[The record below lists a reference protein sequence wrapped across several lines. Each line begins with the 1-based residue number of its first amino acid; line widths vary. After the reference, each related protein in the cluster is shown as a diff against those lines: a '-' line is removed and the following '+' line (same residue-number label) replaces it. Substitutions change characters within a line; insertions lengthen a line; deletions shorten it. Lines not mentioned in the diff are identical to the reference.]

1 MQTATGISYA
11 KIILI
16 GEHAVVYGQPAIALP
31 VPSVRLVATL
41 GPAAS
46 GQMIE
51 SSFYHGALAAVTPAF
66 AGIAKLI
73 KALLAHF
80 DASAAPFTLT
90 IASMLPA
97 ERGMGSSAACSV
109 AIIRAFYGAF
119 AAPLTQTTL
128 LNWASLSEKA
138 IHGNP
143 SGLDAATVSADRP
156 QWFVRGEQLQPIAF
170 PSRGVLVIADTGV
183 KGQTGQAVAAVA
195 TLLKQNPAQY
205 GPLIEQIG
213 AATRLAAT
221 ALGEDDLLALG
232 QQMTVAQ
239 QALAQLG
246 VSSSQLNQLIEIA
259 NAHGALGAKLTGSGQ
274 GGCMIAL
281 AANPAA
287 AATIAAALTE
297 AGATATWQYD
307 FAQKENPA

>member
-1 MQTATGISYA
+1 MQTATGTSYA
-11 KIILI
+11 KIILM

-31 VPSVRLVATL
+31 VPSVRLTATL
-41 GPAAS
+41 APAVS
-46 GQMIE
+46 GQVIK
-51 SSFYHGALAAVTPAF
+51 SSFYHGALAEATPSF
-66 AGIAKLI
+66 AGIAQLI
-73 KALLAHF
+73 EALLAHF
-80 DASAAPFTLT
+80 EASTVPFTLSIT
-90 IASMLPA
+90 SMLPA

-109 AIIRAFYGAF
+109 AIIRAFYAAF

-128 LNWASLSEKA
+128 LDWASVSEKA

-143 SGLDAATVSADRP
+143 SGLDAATVSANRP

-170 PSRGVLVIADTGV
+170 PSRGVLVIADTGI

-195 TLLKQNPAQY
+195 TLLQQKPAQY

-213 AATRLAAT
+213 AATRSAAT
-221 ALGEDDLLALG
+221 ALGEDDLPMLG
-232 QQMTVAQ
+232 RQMTLDQ

-246 VSSSQLNQLIEIA
+246 VSSPQLDALIAVA

-281 AANPAA
+281 ASNPTAA
-287 AATIAAALTE
+287 STLTATLTA

>member
-1 MQTATGISYA
+1 MQTATGTSYA

-31 VPSVRLVATL
+31 VPSVRLTATL
-41 GPAAS
+41 APATS

-51 SSFYHGALAAVTPAF
+51 SSFYQGALAAATPAF

-80 DASAAPFTLT
+80 DASAMPFTLT

-119 AAPLTQTTL
+119 AAPLTQTGL
-128 LNWASLSEKA
+128 LDWASLSEKA

-195 TLLKQNPAQY
+195 SLLKQAPAQY

-232 QQMTVAQ
+232 QQMTIAQ

-246 VSSSQLNQLIEIA
+246 VSSPQLDALIAVA

-287 AATIAAALTE
+287 AATIAAALTK

>member
-1 MQTATGISYA
+1 MQTATGTSYA

-31 VPSVRLVATL
+31 VPSVRLTATL
-41 GPAAS
+41 APATS

-51 SSFYHGALAAVTPAF
+51 SSFYQGALAAATPAF

-80 DASAAPFTLT
+80 DASAMPFTLT

-119 AAPLTQTTL
+119 AAPLTQTGL
-128 LNWASLSEKA
+128 LDWASLSEKA

-239 QALAQLG
+239 QALARLG
-246 VSSSQLNQLIEIA
+246 VSSSQLDALIAVA